1 MSHGRFQHTSYVQSI
16 QLLLSPITSDHE
28 LLEMM
33 DDSNNALWKSD
44 DIADALR
51 ERLGEA
57 YQAYMRTI
65 QQIEELTTSLAD
77 KLDIEAADK
86 VCGAV

>member
-1 MSHGRFQHTSYVQSI
+1 MQSI
-16 QLLLSPITSDHE
+16 QLLLNPITSDHE
-28 LLEMM
+28 LHDMM

-51 ERLGEA
+51 ERLGDA
-57 YQAYMRTI
+57 YPAYMRTI
-65 QQIEELTTSLAD
+65 QQIENITTSLAH

-86 VCGAV
+86 VCGSV

>member
-1 MSHGRFQHTSYVQSI
+1 MSHGRFQHTSYEQSI
-16 QLLLSPITSDHE
+16 RLLLKPITSDHE
-28 LLEMM
+28 LHDMM
-33 DDSNNALWKSD
+33 NDSNNASWKSD

-51 ERLGEA
+51 ERLGDV

-65 QQIEELTTSLAD
+65 QQIEKITASLAD

-86 VCGAV
+86 VCGSV

>member
-1 MSHGRFQHTSYVQSI
+1 MQSI
-16 QLLLSPITSDHE
+16 QLLLNPITSDHE
-28 LLEMM
+28 LHDMM

-51 ERLGEA
+51 ERLGDA
-57 YQAYMRTI
+57 YPAYMRTM
-65 QQIEELTTSLAD
+65 QQIENITTSLAD

-86 VCGAV
+86 VCGFV